1 MKCTS
6 ASCVC
11 WLQVL
16 TAAQVLGRTV
26 HKSFLTGD
34 GQQEVFTGHVLGR
47 RRNWWVVR
55 CRTLK
60 CYHVHSHKKARD
72 PEGYRTTGVSRV
84 TA

>member
-1 MKCTS
+1 MKRTS
-6 ASCVC
+6 ASCDR

-26 HKSFLTGD
+26 RKSFLTGE

-47 RRNWWVVR
+47 RRNWWVSNAALLTTTMCVATRRAETLWVPDAQWQR
-55 CRTLK
+55 C
-60 CYHVHSHKKARD
+60 
-72 PEGYRTTGVSRV
+72 